1 MYVAHTHSP
10 EEPVTSDASAVS
22 VSNNAVLSRRWLAF
36 ALICVPILI
45 GSIDLTAIVV
55 VLPQATLELLGPQGL
70 ARADQALWAVTA
82 YLLAYTISLALVGR
96 LSDVLPR
103 KAVFVACIVIFILGA
118 LWSALA
124 TDFPMQLLAA
134 LPIWPD
140 TAMLPLVSLI
150 VGRVIQAIG
159 AGASVSVGMALV
171 SDIFPAGERDRP
183 ISLIGALDSLG
194 WVIGNLY
201 AGLMLQA
208 LPSWRWLF
216 LINALV
222 AGGALILTVIAVRG
236 VRRVAAGARFDLR
249 GAILFGLA
257 LTALTI
263 GVEALN
269 KPGNEGLI
277 LTGASLLLFVAFV
290 WTQFRRRHALID
302 MRFVRQPD
310 VRAALITN
318 LIVGFGLILVV
329 AGVPLIINLRAVFLR
344 GEGLLSGALLAGIML
359 TALTA
364 PLVVA
369 ALVGERRYHR
379 TGPGLPVAT
388 GLALAILGFLLASA
402 WTYTSS
408 SLAIAGP
415 LALIGAGLGLTI
427 GPLSLAVMDAAEEG
441 ERGLAS
447 SLVLVMRLL
456 GMTVGTPLAA
466 SLTLNLANVWADERA
481 NTLTANF
488 RALARPML
496 VPPMA
501 TDALARVMVLGA
513 AAGAVALAVFYLPR
527 VWRAMRGQRWTAL
540 LGGAVPLVAA
550 IGLVIAAAAWDT
562 AHNPTIVSNPVAAQ
576 LPEEVEFYTGV
587 NLQQLFLLN
596 SRRPLDAVVD
606 IVDTVALLLP
616 PPSAQASDATPP
628 PTPEQP
634 PATPESDDGPSIGAP
649 PQTQPPDTATDTIVR
664 ALFLPRAWTNDNY
677 AAFCSAPENI
687 PPSDWQWCFN
697 NGLLSWIGPQAALA
711 LLPGDGMYDFLFA
724 FQATN
729 RNNAIQFVANLARAL
744 DLTLPIGGANDIPVL
759 QINAGTDDARAVA
772 ITDAYVLVGTPGGV
786 EATIRR
792 SGRTLAERDEFRRI
806 VGQLQPTDF
815 ATVFFRSSDLEGEL
829 RPALTSVLHSPV
841 VDAAVR
847 ILERLS
853 PDWFTRMSAEPVVM
867 GIAMRVTETQVA
879 LNAVASLPVS
889 LQGLRPTPVPA
900 NVLGRVPQNA
910 SVWLAADLDVAGMAS
925 QIDLQK
931 ALETVAQE
939 SGDAALSQQLSSPL
953 VQGPLTAFGRALQRV
968 LALARGEVLF
978 AATPGD
984 ATGQPA
990 AIYLPLRDGE
1000 GSAAVDALNMVRAQL
1015 ELFALT
1021 GLIEVHSAPVPD
1033 DGDPGAMMAVTVGGP
1048 LVESFLPGGL
1058 HYALTADNVLV
1069 VAASESAQALA
1080 HLWPEGDAGGLQRR
1094 LDAVLP
1100 DAPDRFLYAQVIPP
1114 QRGSQAALV
1123 LGGRI
1128 EGQSVYL
1135 DAVLQTD

>member
-1 MYVAHTHSP
+1 M
-10 EEPVTSDASAVS
+10 TSDASAAS
-22 VSNNAVLSRRWLAF
+22 VSNNAASSRRWLAF

-269 KPGNEGLI
+269 KPGDGGLI

-302 MRFVRQPD
+302 MHFVRQPD

-379 TGPGLPVAT
+379 TGAGLPVAT

-501 TDALARVMVLGA
+501 TDALARVMLLGA
-513 AAGAVALAVFYLPR
+513 AAGVAALVVFYLPR
-527 VWRAMRGQRWTAL
+527 LWRAMRVQRWTAL

-550 IGLVIAAAAWDT
+550 IGLVTAAAAWDT
-562 AHNPTIVSNPVAAQ
+562 ANNPTIVSNPVAAQ

-616 PPSAQASDATPP
+616 PPSAQAANAPP
-628 PTPEQP
+628 SEP
-634 PATPESDDGPSIGAP
+634 PAQPEAPTGPTIGAP
-649 PQTQPPDTATDTIVR
+649 PQTQPPDTATDAIVR
-664 ALFLPRAWTNDNY
+664 ALFRPRGWTNDNY

-711 LLPGDGMYDFLFA
+711 LLPGDGVYDFLFA

-759 QINAGTDDARAVA
+759 QINAGTGEARAVA

-786 EATIRR
+786 AATIRR

-815 ATVFFRSSDLEGEL
+815 ATIFFRSSDLEGEL
-829 RPALTSVLHSPV
+829 RPALTSVFHSPV

-853 PDWFTRMSAEPVVM
+853 PDWFTRTSAEPVVM

-968 LALARGEVLF
+968 LALARGEMLF

-1000 GSAAVDALNMVRAQL
+1000 GSAAVAALNVVRAQL

-1033 DGDPGAMMAVTVGGP
+1033 GEGAGAMMAVTVGGP

-1058 HYALTADNVLV
+1058 HYALTADNVLL
-1069 VAASESAQALA
+1069 VAASENAQALA
-1080 HLWPEGDAGGLQRR
+1080 QLWPEGDASGLQRR

-1100 DAPDRFLYAQVIPP
+1100 AAPDRFLYAQVIPP